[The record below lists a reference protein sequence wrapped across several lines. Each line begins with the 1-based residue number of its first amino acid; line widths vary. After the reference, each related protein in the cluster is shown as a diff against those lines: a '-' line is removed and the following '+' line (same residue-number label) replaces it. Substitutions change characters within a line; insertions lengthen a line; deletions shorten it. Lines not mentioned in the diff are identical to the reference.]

1 MFRGYGNTG
10 KICEVVEEVKLK
22 ALCSTSEKKKKK
34 KTDEHTTEISF
45 IRRMS

>member
-22 ALCSTSEKKKKK
+22 ALCSTSEKKKKP
-34 KTDEHTTEISF
+34 DEHTTEISF

>member
-22 ALCSTSEKKKKK
+22 ALCSTSEKKNQMN
-34 KTDEHTTEISF
+34 IPLNLVSLGG
-45 IRRMS
+45 